1 MTEFPKATPATLSA
15 IGLRVPDFTVP
26 ATGGEFTLAA
36 HRGKPLVLYFYPKDN
51 TPGCT
56 TQAQQFRD
64 LHVQHLAW
72 FFRAQQYRDL
82 HAEFVK
88 AGCVVVGVSRDD
100 MKSHQRIKAKLGLP
114 FELISDIEG
123 VLCRMFDVVKNK
135 MLYGKKVLGIE
146 RSTFLIDANG
156 VLRQE
161 WRSTKAD
168 GNAAAVLD
176 AVRAL

>member
-1 MTEFPKATPATLSA
+1 MIDFNTPPSA
-15 IGLRVPDFTVP
+15 LGLNVPDFTVP
-26 ATGGEFTLAA
+26 ATGGEFTLSAY
-36 HRGKPLVLYFYPKDN
+36 RGKSLVFYFYPRDN

-64 LHVQHLAW
+64 LH
-72 FFRAQQYRDL
+72 AQ
-82 HAEFVK
+82 FVK
-88 AGCVVVGVSRDD
+88 AGCVVVGISRDSL
-100 MKSHQRIKAKLGLP
+100 KSHESFKEKLGLP

-156 VLRQE
+156 TLRQE
-161 WRSTKAD
+161 WRAIRAD
-168 GNAAAVLD
+168 GNAATVL
-176 AVRAL
+176 AAARKL

>member
-64 LHVQHLAW
+64 LH
-72 FFRAQQYRDL
+72 
-82 HAEFVK
+82 AEFVK

-100 MKSHQRIKAKLGLP
+100 LKSHQSFKAKLGLP

>member
-1 MTEFPKATPATLSA
+1 MTETFKSNPPAPSA
-15 IGLRVPDFTVP
+15 LRLRVPDFTVP

-36 HRGKPLVLYFYPKDN
+36 WLGKPVVLYFYPKDN

-64 LHVQHLAW
+64 LH
-72 FFRAQQYRDL
+72 
-82 HAEFVK
+82 AEFVK

-100 MKSHQRIKAKLGLP
+100 LKSHENFKAKLGLP

-135 MLYGKKVLGIE
+135 MLYGKKVLGIQ

-156 VLRQE
+156 LLRQE

-176 AVRAL
+176 AVRKL

>member
-64 LHVQHLAW
+64 LH
-72 FFRAQQYRDL
+72 
-82 HAEFVK
+82 AEFVK

-100 MKSHQRIKAKLGLP
+100 LKSHQSFKAKLGLP

-146 RSTFLIDANG
+146 RSTFLIDAEG

-161 WRSTKAD
+161 WRATKAD
-168 GNAAAVLD
+168 GNAAAVLA

>member
-1 MTEFPKATPATLSA
+1 MTDVKTMPAALGVSLGQ
-15 IGLRVPDFTVP
+15 IVPDFTSP
-26 ATGGEFTLAA
+26 ATGGEFTLSANL
-36 HRGKPLVLYFYPKDN
+36 GKPVVLYFYPKDN

-64 LHVQHLAW
+64 LHA
-72 FFRAQQYRDL
+72 D
-82 HAEFVK
+82 FVA
-88 AGCVVVGVSRDD
+88 AGCTVLGVSRDSL
-100 MKSHQRIKAKLGLP
+100 KSHENFKAKLGLP

-146 RSTFLIDANG
+146 RSSFLIDAG
-156 VLRQE
+156 GILRQE
-161 WRSTKAD
+161 WRGTKAD
-168 GNAAAVLD
+168 GNAAAVLE

>member
-1 MTEFPKATPATLSA
+1 MGTKTGITKVA
-15 IGLRVPDFTVP
+15 DFSLP
-26 ATGGEFTLAA
+26 ATGGKTFRLSEVLSAKAGGT
-36 HRGKPLVLYFYPKDN
+36 KPRAVVIYFYPKDN

-64 LHVQHLAW
+64 LH
-72 FFRAQQYRDL
+72 
-82 HAEFVK
+82 AEFVK
-88 AGCVVVGVSRDD
+88 AGCLVLGVSRDSL
-100 MKSHQRIKAKLGLP
+100 KSHEGFKAKLGLP

-146 RSTFLIDANG
+146 RSTFLLDANG
-156 VLRQE
+156 ILRRE

-168 GNAAAVLD
+168 GNAAAVLE
-176 AVRAL
+176 AVRSL

>member
-1 MTEFPKATPATLSA
+1 MTEDLFANPAAPSA
-15 IGLRVPDFTVP
+15 IGLRVPDFSVP
-26 ATGGEFTLAA
+26 ATGGDFSLAA
-36 HRGKPLVLYFYPKDN
+36 CRGKKLVLYFYPKDN

-64 LHVQHLAW
+64 LHG
-72 FFRAQQYRDL
+72 
-82 HAEFVK
+82 EFVK
-88 AGCVVVGVSRDD
+88 AGCVVVGVSRDAL
-100 MKSHQRIKAKLGLP
+100 KSHENFKARLGLP

-146 RSTFLIDANG
+146 RSTFLIDADG
-156 VLRQE
+156 TLRRE

-168 GNAAAVLD
+168 GNAATVLE
-176 AVRAL
+176 AVRRL

>member
-1 MTEFPKATPATLSA
+1 MNQITIITPQPPAAVSA
-15 IGLRVPDFTVP
+15 IGLEVPDFTVP
-26 ATGGEFTLAA
+26 ATGGDFTLSA
-36 HRGKPLVLYFYPKDN
+36 HRGHPVVLYFYPRDN

-64 LHVQHLAW
+64 LH
-72 FFRAQQYRDL
+72 
-82 HAEFVK
+82 AEFVK
-88 AGCVVVGVSRDD
+88 AGCVVMGISRDSL
-100 MKSHQRIKAKLGLP
+100 KSHEGFKRKFGLP

-123 VLCRMFDVVKNK
+123 TLCRMFDVVKNK
-135 MLYGKKVLGIE
+135 MMYGKKVLGIE

-161 WRSTKAD
+161 WRATKAD

-176 AVRAL
+176 AIMKR

>member
-1 MTEFPKATPATLSA
+1 MTETFMANPAAPSA

-26 ATGGEFTLAA
+26 ATGGEFTLSACL
-36 HRGKPLVLYFYPKDN
+36 GKPVVLYFYPKDN

-64 LHVQHLAW
+64 LHG
-72 FFRAQQYRDL
+72 
-82 HAEFVK
+82 EFVK
-88 AGCVVVGVSRDD
+88 AGCVVIGVSRDSLT
-100 MKSHQRIKAKLGLP
+100 SHDNFKAKLGLP
-114 FELISDIEG
+114 FVLISDIEG

-146 RSTFLIDANG
+146 RSSFLIDAKG
-156 VLRQE
+156 ILRQE

-168 GNAAAVLD
+168 GNAQAVLD
-176 AVRAL
+176 AIRKL

>member
-1 MTEFPKATPATLSA
+1 MNQITITPQTPAAVSA
-15 IGLRVPDFTVP
+15 LGLEVPDFTVP
-26 ATGGEFTLAA
+26 ATGGDFTLSA
-36 HRGKPLVLYFYPKDN
+36 HRGHPVVLYFYPRDN

-64 LHVQHLAW
+64 LH
-72 FFRAQQYRDL
+72 
-82 HAEFVK
+82 AEFVK
-88 AGCVVVGVSRDD
+88 AGCVVMGISRDSL
-100 MKSHQRIKAKLGLP
+100 KSHEGFKRKFGLP

-123 VLCRMFDVVKNK
+123 TLCRMFDVVKNK
-135 MLYGKKVLGIE
+135 MMYGKKVLGIE

-161 WRSTKAD
+161 WRATKAD

-176 AVRAL
+176 AIMKR

>member
-1 MTEFPKATPATLSA
+1 MTEDLFASPAAPSA
-15 IGLRVPDFTVP
+15 IGLLVPDFTVP
-26 ATGGEFTLAA
+26 ATGGDFSLAA
-36 HRGKPLVLYFYPKDN
+36 YRGKKLVLYFYPKDN

-64 LHVQHLAW
+64 LHG
-72 FFRAQQYRDL
+72 
-82 HAEFVK
+82 EFVK
-88 AGCVVVGVSRDD
+88 AGCLVFGVSRDAL
-100 MKSHQRIKAKLGLP
+100 KSHENFKAKLGLP

-146 RSTFLIDANG
+146 RSTFLIDADG
-156 VLRQE
+156 TLRRE
-161 WRSTKAD
+161 WRATKAD

-176 AVRAL
+176 AVRKL

>member
-1 MTEFPKATPATLSA
+1 MEGSCMTEPFKSNPPVPSA
-15 IGLRVPDFTVP
+15 LGLRVPDFTVP
-26 ATGGEFTLAA
+26 ATGGEFTLSACL
-36 HRGKPLVLYFYPKDN
+36 GKPVVLYFYPKDN

-64 LHVQHLAW
+64 LH
-72 FFRAQQYRDL
+72 
-82 HAEFVK
+82 AEFVK
-88 AGCVVVGVSRDD
+88 AGCVVIGVSRDD
-100 MKSHQRIKAKLGLP
+100 LKSHENFKAKLGLP

-135 MLYGKKVLGIE
+135 MLYGKKVLGIQ
-146 RSTFLIDANG
+146 RSTFLIDADG
-156 VLRQE
+156 LLRQE

-176 AVRAL
+176 AVRKL

>member
-1 MTEFPKATPATLSA
+1 MNQITITPQTPAAVSA
-15 IGLRVPDFTVP
+15 LGLEVPDFTVP
-26 ATGGEFTLAA
+26 ATGGDFTLSA
-36 HRGKPLVLYFYPKDN
+36 HRGHPVVLYFYPRDN

-64 LHVQHLAW
+64 LH
-72 FFRAQQYRDL
+72 
-82 HAEFVK
+82 AEFVK
-88 AGCVVVGVSRDD
+88 AGCVVMGISRDSL
-100 MKSHQRIKAKLGLP
+100 KSHEGFKRKLGLP

-123 VLCRMFDVVKNK
+123 TLCRMFDVVKNK
-135 MLYGKKVLGIE
+135 MMYGKKVLGIE

-161 WRSTKAD
+161 WRATKAD

-176 AVRAL
+176 AVMKL

>member
-1 MTEFPKATPATLSA
+1 MTYPKPAPSAVGLS
-15 IGLRVPDFTVP
+15 VPDFTVP
-26 ATGGEFTLAA
+26 ATGGEFTLSAC
-36 HRGKPLVLYFYPKDN
+36 RGKSVVLYFYPKDN

-64 LHVQHLAW
+64 LHDQ
-72 FFRAQQYRDL
+72 
-82 HAEFVK
+82 FVK
-88 AGCVVVGVSRDD
+88 ANCVVVGVSRDAL
-100 MKSHQRIKAKLGLP
+100 KSHESFKTKLGLP

-146 RSTFLIDANG
+146 RSTFLIDASG
-156 VLRQE
+156 ALRQE

-176 AVRAL
+176 AVRRL

>member
-1 MTEFPKATPATLSA
+1 MIETFKSNPATPSA
-15 IGLRVPDFTVP
+15 VGLKVPDFTVP
-26 ATGGEFTLAA
+26 ATGGEFTLSAFQ
-36 HRGKPLVLYFYPKDN
+36 GKPLVLYFYPKDN

-64 LHVQHLAW
+64 LH
-72 FFRAQQYRDL
+72 D
-82 HAEFVK
+82 EFVK
-88 AGCVVVGVSRDD
+88 AGCVVVGVSRDAL
-100 MKSHQRIKAKLGLP
+100 KSHESFKAKLGLP

-146 RSTFLIDANG
+146 RSTFLLDASG
-156 VLRQE
+156 ILRQE

-168 GNAAAVLD
+168 GNAAAVLE
-176 AVRAL
+176 AVRRL

>member
-1 MTEFPKATPATLSA
+1 MTETFQSNPPAPSA
-15 IGLRVPDFTVP
+15 LRLRVPDFTVP

-36 HRGKPLVLYFYPKDN
+36 YLGKSVVLYFYPKDN

-64 LHVQHLAW
+64 LH
-72 FFRAQQYRDL
+72 
-82 HAEFVK
+82 AEFVK

-100 MKSHQRIKAKLGLP
+100 LKSHENFKSKLGLP
-114 FELISDIEG
+114 FVLISDIEG

-135 MLYGKKVLGIE
+135 MLYGKKVLGIQ

-156 VLRQE
+156 LLRQE

-168 GNAAAVLD
+168 GNAAAVLE
-176 AVRAL
+176 AVRKL

>member
-1 MTEFPKATPATLSA
+1 MNQITITSQAPAEVSA
-15 IGLRVPDFTVP
+15 LGLEVPDFTVP
-26 ATGGEFTLAA
+26 ATGGDFTLSA
-36 HRGKPLVLYFYPKDN
+36 HRGHPVVLYFYPRDN

-64 LHVQHLAW
+64 LH
-72 FFRAQQYRDL
+72 
-82 HAEFVK
+82 AEFVK
-88 AGCVVVGVSRDD
+88 AGCVVMGISRDSL
-100 MKSHQRIKAKLGLP
+100 KSHEGFKRKFDLP

-135 MLYGKKVLGIE
+135 MMYGKKVLGIE

-161 WRSTKAD
+161 WRATKAD

-176 AVRAL
+176 AVMKL